1 MSIENINQIQYHNEL
16 KSREIIDFIPENRL
30 FKFNYK
36 LLNGNARRQLSSY
49 LKRIRFQRNM
59 KRVYIFEINKLILNE
74 ALTSIIKIINF
85 KF

>member
-1 MSIENINQIQYHNEL
+1 MSIENISQIQYHHDL
-16 KSREIIDFIPENRL
+16 KAREIIDFIPENRV

-36 LLNGNARRQLSSY
+36 LLYGNARRQLSSY
-49 LKRIRFQRNM
+49 LKRISFHRNM
-59 KRVYIFEINKLILNE
+59 RRVYIFEINKLILNE

>member
-1 MSIENINQIQYHNEL
+1 MSIEIINQIQHHHKLNA
-16 KSREIIDFIPENRL
+16 REIIDFIPEDKV

-36 LLNGNARRQLSSY
+36 LLGGNARRQIKSY
-49 LKRIRFQRNM
+49 LRRIRFQRNM

-74 ALTSIIKIINF
+74 ALTSIIKLINF

>member
-1 MSIENINQIQYHNEL
+1 VSIENISQIQYHFEL
-16 KSREIIDFIPENRL
+16 KEGEFIDFISENKV

-36 LLNGNARRQLSSY
+36 LLNGNARRQIKSY
-49 LKRIRFQRNM
+49 LRRISFQRNM
-59 KRVYIFEINKLILNE
+59 RRVYIFEINKLILNE